1 MADDLGGVLPGA
13 SDTGNPGDVDQDFVT
28 QILTAF
34 QDTALGPMM
43 SRSGTRP
50 GDVRACVLALRERLD
65 ALDMLLGGQAPAPAS
80 VQEAQTSSSASSG
93 APAQSGRPHPAF
105 QAALEAGRAEA
116 NALDGSTVD
125 EIGRNARAR
134 LRELTLLEAMAQDTR
149 AFTLP
154 QLMAA
159 LAQRGFSESTDAA
172 VVSQLHRLKK
182 NDVINQP
189 ANGMYEITDSGLAH
203 LRKLRNSIG
212 ALLG

>member
-65 ALDMLLGGQAPAPAS
+65 ALDMLLGGQAPAPTS